1 MSTKVKIGE
10 LLVAE
15 HLLSEKQLENALV
28 LQKERGGRIVEIC
41 IAEGYFDA
49 RQFLHFLANTRTT
62 ASIDLLNY
70 AIPREVISLVPPH
83 FAMKHEVLPIDK
95 MGKLLTVG
103 MACPLDTSTIG
114 ELEQMTGCR
123 IKPVLVGMN
132 DVKVAINRYYG
143 DAKAGVSFDHVPE
156 LATLSER
163 VSEAMKTAQ
172 FETKETAATRQQAP
186 IPSVSPPA
194 PAPVVESTPAAPEP
208 VPSPAPHSPT
218 LAKAESGIRMEGV
231 IQLVRRLHSLPA
243 LPETVA
249 RIRSLAENPDT
260 SAREVEKAIEVDPGI
275 VAKVISLANSASFG
289 FQREID
295 TLESATRLL
304 GTRDIYNLV
313 LSAAVVD
320 YFSASR
326 YFDYKKFWRH
336 SRFCATAARVIAA
349 ESKTGD
355 PSTLFVAGLLHGLGR
370 VAMAEVVPERYREVD
385 QDADIATLL
394 RQEEM
399 LFGISHPEVGYM
411 LADVWELPADITIPI
426 RYHRQL
432 ERATDFHSSVAVVGL
447 AAIMTDAYGK
457 VTKDNVQALAQSC
470 RGAMSIL
477 GIPEKDFIRVLGETG
492 RLFKEREAEMNSGS

>member
-15 HLLSEKQLENALV
+15 HLLSEKQLEDALV
-28 LQKERGGRIVEIC
+28 LQRERGGRIVEIC

-143 DAKAGVSFDHVPE
+143 DAKNAASFEHVPE

-163 VSEAMKTAQ
+163 VSEAMKTAA
-172 FETKETAATRQQAP
+172 FETKETANTRKQAP
-186 IPSVSPPA
+186 VKSAEA
-194 PAPVVESTPAAPEP
+194 PAVAPPSADAAPVP
-208 VPSPAPHSPT
+208 VAAQPPHSPT

-231 IQLVRRLHSLPA
+231 VQLVRRLHSLPA

-249 RIRSLAENPDT
+249 RIRTLAENPDT
-260 SAREVEKAIEVDPGI
+260 SAREVERAIEVDPGI

-295 TLESATRLL
+295 TLESAARLL

-336 SRFCATAARVIAA
+336 SRFCATAARVISV

-385 QDADIATLL
+385 QDADIASLL

-399 LFGISHPEVGYM
+399 LFGISHPEVGFM
-411 LADVWELPADITIPI
+411 LADVWELPTDITIPI

-457 VTKDNVQALAQSC
+457 VTKENVQALAQSC

-492 RLFKEREAEMNSGS
+492 RLFKEREAEMNSAT

>member
-1 MSTKVKIGE
+1 MSAKLKIGE
-10 LLVAE
+10 LLVEE
-15 HLLSEKQLENALV
+15 HLLSEKQLESALA
-28 LQKERGGRIVEIC
+28 LQSQRGGRIVEIC

-132 DVKVAINRYYG
+132 DVKVAINRYYCDTKTPTFG
-143 DAKAGVSFDHVPE
+143 HVPE
-156 LATLSER
+156 LADISGRASVLAKDPLPSPNTS
-163 VSEAMKTAQ
+163 
-172 FETKETAATRQQAP
+172 ATSDIIAPHPAP
-186 IPSVSPPA
+186 I
-194 PAPVVESTPAAPEP
+194 
-208 VPSPAPHSPT
+208 

-249 RIRSLAENPDT
+249 RVRQLAENPDS
-260 SAREVEKAIEVDPGI
+260 SAKDVERAIEVDPGI
-275 VAKVISLANSASFG
+275 VAKVISQANSASFG

-320 YFSASR
+320 YFKASR

-336 SRFCATAARVIAA
+336 SRFCATAARVIAT
-349 ESKTGD
+349 ETKTGD
-355 PSTLFVAGLLHGLGR
+355 PGTLFVAGLLHGLGR

-385 QDADIATLL
+385 QDAEISTLL

-399 LFGISHPEVGYM
+399 LFGIGHPEVGFM

-432 ERATDFHSSVAVVGL
+432 EKATDFHTSAAVVGL

-457 VTKDNVQALAQSC
+457 VTKDNVQALAQNC

-477 GIPEKDFIRVLGETG
+477 GIPERDFIRVLSETG
-492 RLFKEREAEMNSGS
+492 KLFKQREAEMNPAS

>member
-1 MSTKVKIGE
+1 MSAKVKIGE
-10 LLVAE
+10 LLVSE
-15 HLLSEKQLENALV
+15 HLLSEKQLESALA
-28 LQKERGGRIVEIC
+28 LQSERGGRIVEIC

-70 AIPREVISLVPPH
+70 AIPREVISLIPPH

-143 DAKAGVSFDHVPE
+143 DAKAPTFGHVE
-156 LATLSER
+156 GLATISER
-163 VSEAMKTAQ
+163 PSTGAKLAAQ
-172 FETKETAATRQQAP
+172 A
-186 IPSVSPPA
+186 
-194 PAPVVESTPAAPEP
+194 STSGAEKLVQPAAASVTP
-208 VPSPAPHSPT
+208 PSPI

-249 RIRSLAENPDT
+249 RVRQLAENPDS
-260 SAREVEKAIEVDPGI
+260 SAKDVERAIEVDPGI
-275 VAKVISLANSASFG
+275 VAKVISQANSASFG

-304 GTRDIYNLV
+304 GTRDVYNLV

-320 YFSASR
+320 YFKASR

-336 SRFCATAARVIAA
+336 SRFCATAARVIAT
-349 ESKTGD
+349 ETRTGD
-355 PSTLFVAGLLHGLGR
+355 PGTLFVAGLLHGLGR

-385 QDADIATLL
+385 QDAEIATLL
-394 RQEEM
+394 QQEEM
-399 LFGISHPEVGYM
+399 LFGIGHPEVGFM
-411 LADVWELPADITIPI
+411 LADVWELPADITVPI

-432 ERATDFHSSVAVVGL
+432 EKATEFHSSVAVVGL

-457 VTKDNVQALAQSC
+457 VTKDNVQALAQRC

-477 GIPEKDFIRVLGETG
+477 GIPEKDFIRVLSETG
-492 RLFKEREAEMNSGS
+492 KLFKQREAEMNPAS

>member
-1 MSTKVKIGE
+1 MSAKLKIGE

-15 HLLSEKQLENALV
+15 HLLTEPQLDSALA
-28 LQKERGGRIVEIC
+28 LQKERGGRVVEIC

-49 RQFLHFLANTRTT
+49 RQFLHFLANTRTS

-70 AIPREVISLVPPH
+70 AIPREVISLIPPH

-103 MACPLDTSTIG
+103 MACPLDTSTITD
-114 ELEQMTGCR
+114 LEAMTGCR

-143 DAKAGVSFDHVPE
+143 DNKAATFEHVRG

-163 VSEAMKTAQ
+163 VSEAMKTANMTPEQ
-172 FETKETAATRQQAP
+172 GA
-186 IPSVSPPA
+186 V
-194 PAPVVESTPAAPEP
+194 PAAPAQVRAAAEP
-208 VPSPAPHSPT
+208 APLPPPPPSPI

-249 RIRSLAENPDT
+249 RIRSLAENPGT
-260 SAREVEKAIEVDPGI
+260 SAQEVEKAIEVDPGI

-320 YFSASR
+320 YFNASR
-326 YFDYKKFWRH
+326 YFDYQKFWRH
-336 SRFCATAARVIAA
+336 SRFCATAARVIATETKA
-349 ESKTGD
+349 GD
-355 PSTLFVAGLLHGLGR
+355 PGTLFVAGLLHGLGR
-370 VAMAEVVPERYREVD
+370 VALAEVVPERYREVD
-385 QDADIATLL
+385 QDAPIGTLL
-394 RQEEM
+394 LQEEM
-399 LFGISHPEVGYM
+399 LFGINHPEVGFM

-426 RYHRQL
+426 RYHRHL
-432 ERATDFHSSVAVVGL
+432 EKATDFHTSVAAVGL
-447 AAIMTDAYGK
+447 ASIMTDAYGK

-477 GIPEKDFIRVLGETG
+477 GIPEKDFIRVLSETG
-492 RLFKEREAEMNSGS
+492 KLFKQREAEMNAAS